1 MALHPSSQLL
11 LISSSVV
18 YGKTYLDHAEEEIRR
33 LLEKRARVLFVPYAL
48 AAHESYAN
56 KARQRF
62 NEMGYELESIHQ
74 SPDAR
79 KSIESAAAIFIGGGN
94 TFRLLKALQD
104 RDLIGVI
111 RSRVQEGTPYIG
123 SSAGT
128 VVSCPTI
135 RTTNDMPIVEPYSL
149 NSLGLIP
156 FQINPHFQDAD
167 PNSRHMGE
175 TREERILQY
184 LEENQTP
191 VLGLRDAGILRIAEG
206 CVTLAGSGGGMIFC
220 PQKPPVV
227 VKPGDVLGSLLLN
240 S

>member
-1 MALHPSSQLL
+1 MALHSSSQLL

-94 TFRLLKALQD
+94 TFRLLKALQE

-135 RTTNDMPIVEPYSL
+135 RTTNDMPIVEPSSL
-149 NSLGLIP
+149 KSLGLIP
-156 FQINPHFQDAD
+156 FQINPHFLDAD

-175 TREERILQY
+175 TREERLLQY
-184 LEENQTP
+184 LEENGVP
-191 VLGLRDAGILRIAEG
+191 VLGLRDAGMVRVRQG
-206 CVTLAGSGGGMIFC
+206 SVTLTGQAGGLIFSGHR
-220 PQKPPVV
+220 PPVAV
-227 VKPGDVLGSLLLN
+227 NPGDDLSALLL
-240 S
+240 